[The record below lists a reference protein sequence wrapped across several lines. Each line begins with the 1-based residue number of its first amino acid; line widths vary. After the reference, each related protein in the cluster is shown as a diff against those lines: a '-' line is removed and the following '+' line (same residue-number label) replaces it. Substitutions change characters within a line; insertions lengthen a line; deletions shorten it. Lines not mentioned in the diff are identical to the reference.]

1 MKQIKKI
8 INGNQIE
15 IKVYSGKR
23 SRSESDREMD
33 ERAKSAVKAAINKA
47 KVCKQPVARYDTE
60 KRIPYLEYPNGE
72 IVYGK

>member
-33 ERAKSAVKAAINKA
+33 ERADTVAFLDERRRTAV
-47 KVCKQPVARYDTE
+47 
-60 KRIPYLEYPNGE
+60 
-72 IVYGK
+72 